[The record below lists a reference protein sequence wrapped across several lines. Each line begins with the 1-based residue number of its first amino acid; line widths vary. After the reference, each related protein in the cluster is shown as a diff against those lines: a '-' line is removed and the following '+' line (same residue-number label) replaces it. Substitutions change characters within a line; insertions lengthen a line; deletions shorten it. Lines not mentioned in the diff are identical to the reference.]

1 MMSPLLLERPGRW
14 RIAGVVLIALTV
26 TLPAWPLVASSAL
39 EFGRFSLSSFFSSA
53 AFNSLGMGALVAAL
67 AFAVGWPMGV
77 LTALYAFR
85 GRRPMF
91 ALAALP
97 LLVPS
102 FLWAIGW
109 STLAARLGPYAT
121 GVFVGRWACIHV
133 FLASAIPFVLLATY
147 AACETLTASQI
158 DAARLAGGE
167 KAAYRC
173 ACRYTAVAAFA
184 AALLAGVLTLSDPGP
199 GMIFGVR
206 TSASE
211 ILTSFSAQYD
221 FEQGAGQ
228 CLLLAGMV
236 FLATLPLAA
245 FLSPTLAHQV
255 LARQSQRLA
264 PQTHR
269 TIGTAVIAVY
279 SIVGLLFVLVPTVG
293 LVLPILNRFQF
304 GAAGDVL
311 IRTALNTALYAGGAG
326 AVAALLGV
334 TAAFFAGRSDRMRTA
349 LLATCLILFALP
361 PSLFALGVIRAA
373 AAAPPWADWLVRSRL
388 TVCLD
393 LGLRLFP
400 IAAVLAFRAWGS
412 IPASWS
418 MAAAVHGVPLSKYLS
433 QVVLPHMAP
442 AIGVMVVLVGL
453 LATADVSTVL
463 LLHPPGEGTLPLA
476 IFTIM
481 ANAPESLVASLCV
494 AYLAASGVTL
504 FVVWSLAG
512 ALRS

>member
-26 TLPAWPLVASSAL
+26 TLPAWPVVGSSAL
-39 EFGRFSLSSFFSSA
+39 SLRHFSVGQPFATA
-53 AFNSLGMGALVAAL
+53 ALNSPGMGALVAVL

-77 LTALYAFR
+77 LTALYTFR
-85 GRRPMF
+85 GRPLII
-91 ALAALP
+91 ALSALP

-121 GVFVGRWACIHV
+121 GAFAGRWACVHV
-133 FLASAIPFVLLATY
+133 FLAGAIPFVLLATY
-147 AACETLTASQI
+147 AACQTLTASQL

-167 KAAYRC
+167 RAAFRY
-173 ACRYTAVAAFA
+173 ACRYAVVAAVA

-199 GMIFGVR
+199 GMIFAVR

-264 PQTHR
+264 PQVHR
-269 TIGTAVIAVY
+269 AIGRVTIAAYLIA
-279 SIVGLLFVLVPTVG
+279 GLLFVFAPTVG
-293 LVLPILNRFQF
+293 LVLPIVDRSQF
-304 GAAGDVL
+304 GPAGDVL
-311 IRTALNTALYAGGAG
+311 MRTALNTALYAGGAG

-334 TAAFFAGRSDRMRTA
+334 IAAFFAGRSDRLRTT
-349 LLATCLILFALP
+349 LLAACLILFALP

-373 AAAPPWADWLVRSRL
+373 AAAPPWADWFVRSRL

-400 IAAVLAFRAWGS
+400 IAAVLALRAWGS

-418 MAAAVHGVPLSKYLS
+418 MAAAVHGVPLTKFLGR
-433 QVVLPHMAP
+433 VVLPHLAP
-442 AIGVMVVLVGL
+442 AVGIAVVLVGL

-481 ANAPESLVASLCV
+481 ANAPESLLASLCV
-494 AYLAASGVTL
+494 VYLTASGAAL
-504 FVVWSLAG
+504 FAAWFLAG
-512 ALRS
+512 ALRP